1 MLILLIKVFIA
12 QSSCI
17 EVECQDTPDPQS
29 RCIEVTQTIKVAGCP
44 AGMYCPSYS
53 SISNYNE
60 TSQILD
66 VYCEYLPYNSPVDLC
81 GNLSYTST
89 QIPGDSCCTN
99 SNCNTG
105 ICTDFVCVGLSSG
118 AKCSD
123 STFCAPGLY
132 CSNFLCTSALTSGI
146 LCSSDL
152 ECQIGYGCSQKHCT
166 KL

>member
-66 VYCEYLPYNSPVDLC
+66 VYCEYLLTLQWTFV
-81 GNLSYTST
+81 GIFHT
-89 QIPGDSCCTN
+89 QALRFQETPAAQIQTV
-99 SNCNTG
+99 
-105 ICTDFVCVGLSSG
+105 IQEFVQTLFVSGYPQEPSVRIAPFVPLGFIAAIFCVLL
-118 AKCSD
+118 
-123 STFCAPGLY
+123 P
-132 CSNFLCTSALTSGI
+132 
-146 LCSSDL
+146 
-152 ECQIGYGCSQKHCT
+152 
-166 KL
+166 